1 MKKTLRILSF
11 TASIAV
17 ALLVAAAQPAV
28 AAAAAAPG
36 PAGEPQAKQPNWKS
50 NEEYQAFTAMAN
62 EKDPNKQIAAAQA
75 FLEKYKDSDFKYAA
89 CLAMM
94 QAYQAMGKSDK
105 AIESARKALEFSPDN
120 PEALTY
126 LCFSFPY
133 VFGFPTWSPS
143 VTYQVG
149 KEVSYS
155 GSVWKALAINSNSA
169 PTATNTNWQLVGSA
183 SAVADADLAQA
194 ESDAKHGL
202 EVLQKL
208 EKPAAATNEQ
218 FDAYVK
224 PKRAI
229 FNTALGFVAVQR
241 KDYASAI
248 TALKAAAD
256 DNANDNLIFSLMGQ
270 AYLFSKPPDYDNAIW
285 YLARSAALAQ
295 AAKSPNAANLQKFY
309 GQVYVSRH
317 GSDAN
322 ESDVLTQATT
332 SVNPPADF
340 KVTPAPKH
348 ASTGN
353 QLIDAFYGYEDAL
366 KAGGDT
372 EKQEWDGLKGQPFGG
387 GGAVDSIEK
396 GTEPNTYSVRIDI
409 TPESKAK
416 EGTYDIEL
424 KDTTQADA
432 KYLAKGDP
440 VRFQGTISAYVTAPS
455 FVLTLDPGT
464 INQEDLDSAKAKAQE
479 KAPKKTTRPAPRKRT
494 TH

>member
-1 MKKTLRILSF
+1 MKKTTRILSF
-11 TASIAV
+11 VASMAV
-17 ALLVAAAQPAV
+17 AVWVAVAQPV
-28 AAAAAAPG
+28 AAAATAPALS

-75 FLEKYKDSDFKYAA
+75 FLEKFKDSDFKYAA

-94 QAYQAMGKSDK
+94 QAYQALGKSDQ
-105 AIESARKALEFSPDN
+105 AIASARKALEFSPDN

-133 VFGFPTWSPS
+133 VFNSKNPT
-143 VTYQVG
+143 
-149 KEVSYS
+149 
-155 GSVWKALAINSNSA
+155 
-169 PTATNTNWQLVGSA
+169 
-183 SAVADADLAQA
+183 ADADLSTA
-194 ESDAKHGL
+194 ENDAKHGL
-202 EVLQKL
+202 DVLQKL
-208 EKPAAATNEQ
+208 VKPEKATPEQ

-229 FNTALGFVAVQR
+229 FNTAIGFVAVQR

-256 DNANDNLIFSLMGQ
+256 DNPNDNLIFSLMGQ

-285 YLARSAALAQ
+285 YLARSVALAQ
-295 AAKSPNAANLQKFY
+295 AAHSPNAAALEKFY

-317 GSDAN
+317 GSNDGQ
-322 ESDVLTQATT
+322 SGVLTQAAT

-340 KVTPAPKH
+340 KVAPAPKH
-348 ASTGN
+348 AATGN
-353 QLIDAFYGYEDAL
+353 QLVDTFYSWADAL
-366 KAGGDT
+366 KSGGDT
-372 EKQEWDGLKGQPFGG
+372 EKQQWDSLKGQPFGG
-387 GGAVDSIEK
+387 PGVVDSIEK
-396 GTEPNTYSVRIDI
+396 GTEANTYLVRIDI
-409 TPESKAK
+409 TDESKAK
-416 EGTYDIEL
+416 EGTWDIEL

-432 KYLAKGDP
+432 KYLSKGDP

-479 KAPKKTTRPAPRKRT
+479 KAPKKTTRPARKRT

>member
-1 MKKTLRILSF
+1 MKKTARILSF

-17 ALLVAAAQPAV
+17 ALLVAAAQPVV
-28 AAAAAAPG
+28 AAAAAAPALG
-36 PAGEPQAKQPNWKS
+36 PAGAPQAKQPNWKS

-75 FLEKYKDSDFKYAA
+75 FLEKFKDSDFKYAA

-94 QAYQAMGKSDK
+94 QANQALGKSDK

-133 VFGFPTWSPS
+133 VFSS
-143 VTYQVG
+143 
-149 KEVSYS
+149 K
-155 GSVWKALAINSNSA
+155 N
-169 PTATNTNWQLVGSA
+169 AT
-183 SAVADADLAQA
+183 ADADLARA

-208 EKPAAATNEQ
+208 EKPAAATPEQ

-229 FNTALGFVAVQR
+229 FNTALGFVDVQR
-241 KDYASAI
+241 KDFASAV

-256 DNANDNLIFSLMGQ
+256 DNANDNLIFSLTGQ
-270 AYLFSKPPDYDNAIW
+270 SYLFSTPPDYDNAIW

-295 AAKSPNAANLQKFY
+295 AAKSPNAAALQKFY
-309 GQVYVSRH
+309 SQVYVSRH
-317 GSDAN
+317 GSDAG
-322 ESDVLTQATT
+322 ESDILTQAAT

-348 ASTGN
+348 AATGN
-353 QLIDAFYGYEDAL
+353 QLVDTFYSWADAL
-366 KAGGDT
+366 KSGGDT
-372 EKQEWDGLKGQPFGG
+372 EKQQWDALKGQPFGG
-387 GGAVDSIEK
+387 PGVVDSIEK
-396 GTEPNTYSVRIDI
+396 GSDANTFLVRIDI
-409 TPESKAK
+409 TDESKAK
-416 EGTYDIEL
+416 DGIWDIEL

-432 KYLAKGDP
+432 KYLSKGDP
-440 VRFQGTISAYVTAPS
+440 VRFQGTISANVTAPS

>member
-1 MKKTLRILSF
+1 MKKTTRILSF

-28 AAAAAAPG
+28 AAAAAASALG
-36 PAGEPQAKQPNWKS
+36 PAAEPQAKQPNWKS

-75 FLEKYKDSDFKYAA
+75 FLEKFKDSDFKYAA

-133 VFGFPTWSPS
+133 VFNSKSPT
-143 VTYQVG
+143 
-149 KEVSYS
+149 
-155 GSVWKALAINSNSA
+155 
-169 PTATNTNWQLVGSA
+169 
-183 SAVADADLAQA
+183 ADADLSTA
-194 ESDAKHGL
+194 ENDAKHGL
-202 EVLQKL
+202 DVLQKL
-208 EKPAAATNEQ
+208 VKPEKATAEQ

-241 KDYASAI
+241 KDFASAL

-256 DNANDNLIFSLMGQ
+256 DNPNDNLIFSLIGQ

-285 YLARSAALAQ
+285 YLARSVALAQ

-322 ESDVLTQATT
+322 ENDVLTQAAT

-340 KVTPAPKH
+340 KVTAAPKH
-348 ASTGN
+348 AATGN
-353 QLIDAFYGYEDAL
+353 QLVDTFYSWEDAL
-366 KAGGDT
+366 KSGGDT
-372 EKQEWDGLKGQPFGG
+372 EKQQWDALKGQPFGG
-387 GGAVDSIEK
+387 PGVVDSVEK
-396 GTEPNTYSVRIDI
+396 GSEANTYLVRIDI
-409 TPESKAK
+409 AK
-416 EGTYDIEL
+416 EGAYNLEV

-479 KAPKKTTRPAPRKRT
+479 KTKKPAPRRRT

>member
-1 MKKTLRILSF
+1 MKKTSRILSF

-17 ALLVAAAQPAV
+17 ALCVAAAQPAV
-28 AAAAAAPG
+28 AAAAAAPALG

-50 NEEYQAFTAMAN
+50 NEEYQAFSAMAN

-94 QAYQAMGKSDK
+94 QAYRTLGKSDQ

-120 PEALTY
+120 LDALY
-126 LCFSFPY
+126 FLSFSFPY
-133 VFGFPTWSPS
+133 VFNAKS
-143 VTYQVG
+143 
-149 KEVSYS
+149 
-155 GSVWKALAINSNSA
+155 
-169 PTATNTNWQLVGSA
+169 PTADA
-183 SAVADADLAQA
+183 SLTQA
-194 ESDAKHGL
+194 ETDAKHGL
-202 EVLQKL
+202 DVLRNTQ
-208 EKPAAATNEQ
+208 KPANVPEEQ
-218 FDAYVK
+218 FNSQAKSV
-224 PKRAI
+224 RAG
-229 FNTALGFVAVQR
+229 FNTALGFVALQR
-241 KDYASAI
+241 KDYAGAL

-256 DNANDNLIFSLMGQ
+256 DNPNDNLIFSLMGQ

-285 YLARSAALAQ
+285 YLARSAALAK
-295 AAKSPNAANLQKFY
+295 AANSPNAASLQKY
-309 GQVYVSRH
+309 YSQVYVSRH

-322 ESDVLTQATT
+322 KDDVLTQAAT

-340 KVTPAPKH
+340 KVAPAPKH

-353 QLIDAFYGYEDAL
+353 QLIDAFFGYEDAL

-424 KDTTQADA
+424 KSAQADA

-464 INQEDLDSAKAKAQE
+464 INQEDLDSAKE